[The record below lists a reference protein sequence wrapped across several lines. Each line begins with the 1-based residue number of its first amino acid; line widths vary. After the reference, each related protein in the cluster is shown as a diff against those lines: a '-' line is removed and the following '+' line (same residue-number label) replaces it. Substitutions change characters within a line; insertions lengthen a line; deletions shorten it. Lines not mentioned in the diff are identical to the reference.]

1 MDREDEKISK
11 SDIQRNAKG
20 LFRTQTKCSTVLNNN
35 DDGAVSD
42 GDGDGDGDGDAD
54 PNADENRDD
63 DGDDNSDSNGDADA
77 DANDDA

>member
-1 MDREDEKISK
+1 M
-11 SDIQRNAKG
+11 QRNAKG

-42 GDGDGDGDGDAD
+42 GDGDGDGDG
-54 PNADENRDD
+54 
-63 DGDDNSDSNGDADA
+63 GGDA